1 MRHIGIALFALVL
14 AASTSFAHYNMLLP
28 DKPWANKGDKVTF
41 TYQFGHPF
49 EHELFDAPE
58 PKAVIVILPDDKTQK
73 LEKFTKLSVP
83 GADGKKVTAFSFVYE
98 PAMRGDH
105 TFVLQ
110 TPPIWME
117 ESKEYWQDTVKVV
130 LHVQAQKHWDAD
142 LKPDVITH
150 NKIKM
155 IPLTRPYGL
164 LPGMTFQARVAIFG
178 KPSTDSKFGKGLP
191 EAWRP
196 AAGAMIEI
204 ERYSAQPVKN
214 PPPDELI
221 TFKTKTAPLGVFTF
235 AFPEPGWWCMTAEL
249 QEKGREWVDAGKKG
263 TLRERTTLWVHVDEK
278 K

>member
-1 MRHIGIALFALVL
+1 MRQIGIALFAFVL

-49 EHELFDAPE
+49 EHEVFDAPE

-73 LEKFTKLSVP
+73 IEKFTKLSVP

-105 TFVLQ
+105 TVVLQ
-110 TPPIWME
+110 TPPFWME

-130 LHVQAQKHWDAD
+130 LHVQTQKNWDAF
-142 LKPDVITH
+142 LPPKLLGNQLRMTPE
-150 NKIKM
+150 
-155 IPLTRPYGL
+155 TRPYGL
-164 LPGMTFQARVAIFG
+164 WPGMIFQASVWWGREV
-178 KPSTDSKFGKGLP
+178 PQPRT
-191 EAWRP
+191 E
-196 AAGAMIEI
+196 IEI
-204 ERYSAQPVKN
+204 ERYNAQPVKA

-221 TFKTKTAPLGVFTF
+221 TFKTRTDPNGVFTF
-235 AFPEPGWWCMTAEL
+235 AFPDPGWWCMTAGY
-249 QEKGREWVDAGKKG
+249 QEIGRGWVAAGKKG
-263 TLRERTTLWVHVDEK
+263 PLRERTTLWVHVDEK